1 MKTRKRKINE
11 SIKDIVLSEY
21 KKGNI
26 VINTHEGLMTTKLTE
41 IIEQPADGL
50 LYDLNR
56 DEATILTF
64 INDRKWIN
72 DYACMAVIRELKKQ
86 IEILKDK

>member
-1 MKTRKRKINE
+1 MDESTRKQFLLE
-11 SIKDIVLSEY
+11 EY

-26 VINTHEGLMTTKLTE
+26 VINTVEGIMTAPLKE
-41 IIEQPADGL
+41 FIKQPIEGL

-64 INDRKWIN
+64 IDDPKWIN
-72 DYACMAVIRELKKQ
+72 DYALTQVIRELKNQ
-86 IEILKDK
+86 LEELK